1 MEQGVDI
8 QHKQTKDRHNSM
20 GKIVTFRNDRKEER
34 KDKKNRQWIRSKDRS
49 QRSKKQRKNA
59 NNSKGSTLLMHIL
72 IAKQL
77 VMIGIFQNDNF
88 KVFCSPKA
96 FFHSSIDVRDN
107 ESTRNIGDKNEAAHE
122 KCMNQTFSNQKS
134 EQTENKQI
142 VRKY

>member
-49 QRSKKQRKNA
+49 QRSKKQRKKA
-59 NNSKGSTLLMHIL
+59 NNSKGSTPLMHIL
-72 IAKQL
+72 NAKQL
-77 VMIGIFQNDNF
+77 VKIGIFQNDNF
-88 KVFCSPKA
+88 KVSCSPKA

-122 KCMNQTFSNQKS
+122 KMYESNIFKL
-134 EQTENKQI
+134 EKRTDGE
-142 VRKY
+142 

>member
-20 GKIVTFRNDRKEER
+20 GKIVTFRNDRKEEK

-49 QRSKKQRKNA
+49 QRSKKQRKKA

-88 KVFCSPKA
+88 KVSCSPKA

-122 KCMNQTFSNQKS
+122 KMYESNIFKL
-134 EQTENKQI
+134 EKRTDGE
-142 VRKY
+142 

>member
-20 GKIVTFRNDRKEER
+20 GKIVTFRNDRKEEK

-49 QRSKKQRKNA
+49 QRSKKQRKKA
-59 NNSKGSTLLMHIL
+59 NNSKGSTPLMHIL

-122 KCMNQTFSNQKS
+122 KMYESNIFKL
-134 EQTENKQI
+134 EKRTDGE
-142 VRKY
+142 

>member
-34 KDKKNRQWIRSKDRS
+34 KDKKNRQW
-49 QRSKKQRKNA
+49 
-59 NNSKGSTLLMHIL
+59 MIL

-88 KVFCSPKA
+88 KVSCSPKA
-96 FFHSSIDVRDN
+96 FFHSSIDVGDN
-107 ESTRNIGDKNEAAHE
+107 ESTRNIGDKNKAAHE
-122 KCMNQTFSNQKS
+122 KMYESNIFKLEKRTDG
-134 EQTENKQI
+134 EQ
-142 VRKY
+142 